1 MTGAQALI
9 KNKEKAK
16 GSTSSSRE
24 AQRKGRPPMK
34 ACNENALLLIVEDDP
49 EVGKFTKSLISTWGI
64 EVEGISNPLQV
75 LDKLRYS
82 FYNLILFD
90 LIMPETN
97 RIDLIPEIVELCPD
111 AKIIMMTPGPE
122 KEKAIKAIRLGA
134 FDLLEKPVTA
144 ELLAHC
150 LNRALETQ
158 KIEWEYKKAEEDL
171 RRNRE
176 DLLAHSSRL
185 EKLSRE
191 LMETNHALS
200 VLAQNVE
207 RTRQETERGIV
218 EKIRA
223 LILPIIE
230 KLQEDQSLA
239 RYSELTMLAAHMKDL
254 TSGLVS
260 DTELLTTL
268 TSTELRVASLIKN
281 GLKTE
286 EIAAYLY
293 VSPDTVKTHR
303 KNIRKK
309 FKINNSM
316 YNLRNYLQSKFGHET
331 NEIQKRKIPVS

>member
-1 MTGAQALI
+1 MTGAQAL

-16 GSTSSSRE
+16 GFTSFSRE

-64 EVEGISNPLQV
+64 EVEVISNPLRV

-97 RIDLIPEIVELCPD
+97 KIDLIPEIVELCPD
-111 AKIIMMTPGPE
+111 AKIIVMTPRAE
-122 KEKAIKAIRLGA
+122 KEKAIKVLRLGA

-158 KIEWEYKKAEEDL
+158 KIEWEYKEAEKDL

-176 DLLAHSSRL
+176 DLLAHTSRL

-200 VLAQNVE
+200 VLAQNIE

-218 EKIRA
+218 VKIRA

-239 RYSELTMLAAHMKDL
+239 RHHPELTMLAVHMKDL
-254 TSGLVS
+254 TSGLVT

-286 EIAAYLY
+286 EIAAYFY

-303 KNIRKK
+303 RNIRKK
-309 FKINNSM
+309 LKINNST
-316 YNLRNYLQSKFGHET
+316 YHLRNYLQSKFGHET
-331 NEIQKRKIPVS
+331 NEIQKREIPGF